1 MTERDTAAHRA
12 LAAYMGELRAA
23 RAELAALREENAALR
38 AGQAALAANEARLR
52 LALDAARMAY
62 WDWDAEGDRTSG
74 SVGREALYGRP
85 EGSLATTQA
94 VLDAVHPADRDR
106 CAATIRNAQQRPPG
120 EQHFDQVEFRVI
132 DPDGTVRWLCSQG
145 RVTVHDP
152 RTGQALRA
160 AGVTYDITQ
169 RREAETRS
177 RALFD
182 GAPFAII
189 VMEQGTH
196 RILDVNARACADY
209 GYSPAEFRR
218 LTISDIDTLGNR
230 AAISKHVQAHKVAD
244 GTYEFEA
251 EHRTRDGQLRDVLV
265 RVQTIDLGQGRV
277 TYSAHV
283 DITARK
289 AAEAALRR
297 SEERLRVAMAAG
309 DLGAWEVD
317 TAAGWASWDARMATM
332 LGDAAAPGGSGLTEF
347 TTRLH
352 PEDQARVEAAFH
364 AAAAGEQDYA
374 AEFRIRRPNGE
385 ERWLRSWG
393 RLLPPNRPEAGPGA
407 RPGADAPTRM
417 AGVIADITERRRA
430 EEHQTL
436 LSREIDHRAKN
447 VLAVVQAAL
456 RLTPRHDPEAYAQM
470 VEGRIAALARAHSLL
485 AANRWVGVDLAAL
498 LQAELQAFLSPAP
511 ADDLAGTGARRIAM
525 TGPALLITPSQAQ
538 AIGMTMH
545 ELATNAVKYGALSR
559 SGGQVRL
566 GWRRD
571 EAKGL
576 LLLSWEETGGPPVAE
591 CPPASGF
598 GTRMVNAML
607 ERQLG
612 GRVRRAWRRE
622 GLLLEAELPLSTS
635 YAG

>member
-1 MTERDTAAHRA
+1 MTERDTAGFRA
-12 LAAYMGELRAA
+12 LAAYMAELRAA
-23 RAELAALREENAALR
+23 RAELATLREENAALR

-85 EGSLATTQA
+85 EGSLDTTRA
-94 VLDAVHPADRDR
+94 VLDAVHPADRER
-106 CAATIRNAQQRPPG
+106 CAATIQNAMQRPPG
-120 EQHFDQVEFRVI
+120 EQPFDIVEFRVI
-132 DPDGTVRWLCSQG
+132 DPDGTVRWLCSRG
-145 RVTVHDP
+145 RVTKRDP
-152 RTGQALRA
+152 QTGQALHA
-160 AGVTYDITQ
+160 TGVTYDITQ

-196 RILDVNARACADY
+196 RILDVNARACAEY

-218 LTISDIDTLGNR
+218 LTISDIATLGDR
-230 AAISKHVQAHKVAD
+230 EAILRYVRSHRVAD
-244 GTYEFEA
+244 NTFEFEM
-251 EHRTRDGQLRDVLV
+251 EHRIRSGELRDVLV
-265 RVQTIDLGQGRV
+265 RVQTIDLGHGRV

-317 TAAGWASWDARMATM
+317 TAAGWTSWDARMATM
-332 LGDAAAPGGSGLTEF
+332 LGDAPAPGGCGMTEF
-347 TTRLH
+347 TTRMH
-352 PEDQARVEAAFH
+352 PEDRARVEAAFH

-374 AEFRIRRPNGE
+374 AEFRIRRPDGE

-393 RLLPPNRPEAGPGA
+393 RRLPPGRPEG
-407 RPGADAPTRM
+407 RPGEDAPPRM

-430 EEHQTL
+430 EERQTL

-456 RLTPRHDPEAYAQM
+456 RLTPRHDPKAYAEM

-485 AANRWVGVDLAAL
+485 AANQWMGVDLAAL
-498 LQAELQAFLSPAP
+498 LEAEMQGFLPPTPANDP
-511 ADDLAGTGARRIAM
+511 ARPAARRIALA
-525 TGPALLITPSQAQ
+525 GPALLVTPSQAQ
-538 AIGMTMH
+538 AIGMAMH

-559 SGGQVRL
+559 GEGQVRL

-576 LLLSWEETGGPPVAE
+576 LMLSWEETGGPPIAE

-612 GRVRRAWRRE
+612 GQVRRAWRRE
-622 GLLLEAELPLSTS
+622 GLLLEAELPFPAER
-635 YAG
+635 AG